1 MADLALVAIMAIWG
15 SSFAVL
21 RFFFGGGG
29 EPQLA
34 APLSLLGARMG
45 IASALLLGWLACGV
59 EGRGHLRALV
69 SRGALARGSLLRD
82 GLVCGAFL
90 AAGFLLQSEGLQRTT
105 ASRSGFFTG
114 LLVVL
119 TPLCELLLFGKRPGP
134 AALSG
139 IVLAFSGMA
148 LLAGATGPGG
158 PAQGSTALGDALT
171 VGCALVFSLH
181 ILALGRA
188 TRRQPVLPL
197 LLVQLV
203 MVAASAALV
212 GPLIE
217 RGHLAPDPRLWSAIA
232 YLALFAT
239 LLCLGVQTWA
249 QRRVSAVRM
258 ALLSSLEPVFAALWA
273 AALLGERLAG
283 REKLGGALIVLGVL
297 VGEAGAAFLARARA
311 AS

>member
-15 SSFAVL
+15 SSFALL
-21 RFFFGGGG
+21 RFFLGGSPG
-29 EPQLA
+29 PQLA
-34 APLSLLGARMG
+34 SPLLLLAARMG
-45 IASALLLGWLACGV
+45 IASALLLAFV
-59 EGRGHLRALV
+59 AASAEGRGHLRALV
-69 SRGALARGSLLRD
+69 SRGALARGALLRD

-90 AAGFLLQSEGLQRTT
+90 AAGYLLQSEGLQRTT

-119 TPLCELLLFGKRPGP
+119 TPLCELLLFGKRPG
-134 AALSG
+134 ASSLAG
-139 IVLAFSGMA
+139 ILLAFAGMA

-158 PAQGSTALGDALT
+158 PTLGSTALGDALT
-171 VGCALVFSLH
+171 VACALVFSLH

-197 LLVQLV
+197 LLVQLAV
-203 MVAASAALV
+203 VGAAAALV
-212 GPLIE
+212 GPLVE
-217 RGHLAPDPRLWSAIA
+217 RGHLAPDPRLWSTIA
-232 YLALFAT
+232 FLALFAT
-239 LLCLGVQTWA
+239 LVCLGVQTWA

-273 AALLGERLAG
+273 ALLLGERLAG
-283 REKLGGALIVLGVL
+283 REKMGGALIVLGVA
-297 VGEAGAAFLARARA
+297 VGEVGAAVFARARA